1 MAELAV
7 LAIIQARMESSR
19 FPGKVVEDFDGEPL
33 IVNMYNRASKAT
45 MIDKTVVAVPYANK
59 DSRLHE
65 VLQSKGI
72 PVFFGEP
79 HDVQMRFIACA
90 TAYKA
95 QTVVRLTADCPLI
108 DWAVIDDVVAMH
120 KASGSDYT
128 SNTLPP
134 TFPDGLDVEAFEL
147 DALVRSRSSG
157 PSVRAIEHVTIDLR
171 ENDNFFRS
179 NLLSPT
185 DFSSLRWT
193 IDYPSDLREILQTLP
208 VAHRDMGWL
217 DLVTKGFAGASNT
230 NKVRNE
236 GLLKS
241 SGQKVW
247 QRAKKA
253 IPGGSMLLSKRP
265 EMFLPEQWPSYYSK
279 AKGVEVTDL
288 DGNTYIDFSTM
299 SVGACS
305 LGYGNPKVDA
315 AVCNAV
321 SEGVMSSLNSP
332 AEVDLA
338 ERLISLHPWSEM
350 ARFARSG
357 GEANAIAVRIARAHT
372 GKDKV
377 AICGYHGWHDWY
389 LAANLGRSDALDG
402 YLLRGLE
409 PRGVPTELAGTSVP
423 FLYNN
428 IASFEEALAQL
439 EGKLAAVVMEP
450 MRSQLPQDGFLQT
463 IAKRCRDVG
472 GVLVIDEVTSGLRY
486 GFPGASARLG
496 IEPDLAVYAKAM
508 SNGFPF
514 GVVVGRKPLME
525 ASEASFISSSYW
537 TDGVGTSAALAV
549 LKRMEQEHLFDEI
562 WARGTKFKKAL
573 EDVANRHPLC
583 KISVSSMPTTP
594 TFVFNL
600 GSASGGAQQWYVR
613 EMLKRGIMASSFSYL
628 MLAHSDQMLSR
639 FLDACDE
646 SLGAL
651 SCALDR
657 KGPDAFD
664 FANVPSKGFARLA

>member
-389 LAANLGRSDALDG
+389 LSANLGYESNLDG
-402 YLLRGLE
+402 HLLPGLSPAGVPRGL
-409 PRGVPTELAGTSVP
+409 
-423 FLYNN
+423 
-428 IASFEEALAQL
+428 
-439 EGKLAAVVMEP
+439 
-450 MRSQLPQDGFLQT
+450 
-463 IAKRCRDVG
+463 
-472 GVLVIDEVTSGLRY
+472 
-486 GFPGASARLG
+486 
-496 IEPDLAVYAKAM
+496 
-508 SNGFPF
+508 
-514 GVVVGRKPLME
+514 
-525 ASEASFISSSYW
+525 
-537 TDGVGTSAALAV
+537 VGTSATFDYNDTSKLELLLRTGEFAAVQMEVSRNFGPREGFLEEVRRLCSKYGAILIFDECTSGFRETLGGLHLKFGVDPDLAMFGKALGNGYAIAAVIGRGEVMEAAQDTFISSTFWTERLGPVAALATISEMTRQKSWELLPEQGRKVKAIWRTAFEGKGIAIATSGIDALPAFRIEIEHWPV
-549 LKRMEQEHLFDEI
+549 LRTLFI
-562 WARGTKFKKAL
+562 
-573 EDVANRHPLC
+573 
-583 KISVSSMPTTP
+583 
-594 TFVFNL
+594 
-600 GSASGGAQQWYVR
+600 Q
-613 EMLKRGIMASSFSYL
+613 EMLKRGFLTTSGFYSSTAHLDSHNAAYREAL
-628 MLAHSDQMLSR
+628 DEVSQIISKSLKPEVALSKLNGPVAHS
-639 FLDACDE
+639 
-646 SLGAL
+646 
-651 SCALDR
+651 
-657 KGPDAFD
+657 
-664 FANVPSKGFARLA
+664 GFARLN